1 MTSKVYDALK
11 QVAQIWLP
19 ALGAAYFSLAG
30 IWGFPN
36 PEDVVGTIVV
46 IDTFLGVVLHIST
59 QTYSQ
64 SEKAFDGTA
73 HIMTSPDGTEKT
85 FMLVLNKDPAGE
97 LVDIESKPSISFK
110 ISKETPK
117 VNLAG

>member
-1 MTSKVYDALK
+1 VKSSVYDFLK

-19 ALGAAYFSLAG
+19 ALGSAYFSLAS
-30 IWGFPN
+30 IWHLPN
-36 PEDVVGTIVV
+36 PDEVVGTIVV

-59 QTYSQ
+59 QGYSQ
-64 SEKAFDGTA
+64 SDKAFDGTA

-85 FMLVLNKDPAGE
+85 FMLVLNKDPAGD

-110 ISKETPK
+110 ISKEAPK
-117 VNLAG
+117 NLAA